1 MIKAII
7 FDFDGVILESLNTKT
22 KAFEK
27 LYEPYGSTVS
37 KKVVKHHL
45 ENGGISR
52 FDKIKFYH
60 KNYLDEIIN
69 DKKVKKLANN
79 FSKLV
84 LNEIIQVPFVDG
96 AKQFIKNNYQRYLM
110 FISSATPIDEL
121 NFICRKRMISSYFK
135 GIYGSPDSKSKHIT
149 SIIKNWSL
157 NNNEMIFIGD
167 SLSDLNAAEAHNLT
181 FIGRLTNITNNFV
194 NQKFKLND
202 LTELDEIISTI
213 V

>member
-7 FDFDGVILESLNTKT
+7 FDFDGVILESLDTKT

-52 FDKIKFYH
+52 FDKIEFYH
-60 KNYLDEIIN
+60 RNYLDKIIN
-69 DKKVKKLANN
+69 DKKVKQLANN
-79 FSKLV
+79 FSELV
-84 LNEIIQVPFVDG
+84 LNEIIQVPFVKG

-121 NFICRKRMISSYFK
+121 NYICRKRMISTYFK
-135 GIYGSPDSKSKHIT
+135 GVYGSPDSKSKHIT

-157 NNNEMIFIGD
+157 NKNEMIFIGD
-167 SLSDLNAAEAHNLT
+167 SLSDLHAAEAHNLT
-181 FIGRLTNITNNFV
+181 FIGRLTNTTNNFV